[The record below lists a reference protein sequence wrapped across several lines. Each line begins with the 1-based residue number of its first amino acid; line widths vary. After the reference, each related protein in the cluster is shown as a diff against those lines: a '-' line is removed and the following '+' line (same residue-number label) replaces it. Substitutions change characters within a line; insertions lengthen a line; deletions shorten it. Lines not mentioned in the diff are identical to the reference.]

1 MNLWLDDLFI
11 FTIIVTIFY
20 GIITFIKPKYRCDN
34 IFFSILFMFFI
45 YCVIHIF
52 SNVPRNFIYNLYEF
66 YKICHMSF
74 IHASNVYYFN
84 GLVDTIDYDNL
95 LAEYELNNK
104 TLKAQKDFFI
114 GIEDIKKKH
123 IADIKK
129 VS

>member
-1 MNLWLDDLFI
+1 
-11 FTIIVTIFY
+11 
-20 GIITFIKPKYRCDN
+20 
-34 IFFSILFMFFI
+34 
-45 YCVIHIF
+45 
-52 SNVPRNFIYNLYEF
+52 
-66 YKICHMSF
+66 MSF

-129 VS
+129 VSWDFLFSCIEGFKKIFLK